1 MIEETSE
8 SGRDVD
14 QPVTTTHAECEHCGI
29 EVEDGEFCSA
39 CGAHLTRTD
48 PTRATRRLHA
58 FAASPRQGVYYPHV
72 FSTILPHLEYY
83 RLHLYR
89 WGMVAGLLLVV
100 ATLFVGNAGLA
111 TVLAA
116 LVVPIL
122 YVAYI
127 HHADVH
133 EGEPLVV
140 LGSTVLCGAMLGV
153 ALAGLTRSYV
163 GRFALTQI
171 IATAQ
176 GSPPA
181 SLVLLLGVSVP
192 LVGELLKLAGP
203 LFLRRW
209 PQFRNEVM
217 DGAVFGVA
225 AGVGFAAGSTL
236 VNYWPIIRGGYAP
249 AAGAGLADWTATLV
263 GLAIIRP
270 LVQGTT
276 SALVGAGIW
285 AASLR
290 RGDTVLPIALGFG
303 GAIVY
308 SLGEL
313 LLLSRGTLVVLA
325 LHGIVLAV
333 LLLTLRRTIHQA
345 LLFDGRAL
353 GLEGGTLACPG
364 CHQSTEARV
373 FCTHCGTALRAQPK
387 RYRPDP
393 SGI

>member
-1 MIEETSE
+1 VIEETSE
-8 SGRDVD
+8 SSPDAD
-14 QPVTTTHAECEHCGI
+14 QPATAVRTECEHCGV

-39 CGAHLTRTD
+39 CGAHLTHAD
-48 PTRATRRLHA
+48 QSRAAGRLHA
-58 FAASPRQGVYYPHV
+58 FAASPRQGVYRPHV
-72 FSTILPHLEYY
+72 FSTILPHLQQY

-89 WGMVAGLLLVV
+89 WGMLVGVLLVV
-100 ATLFVGNAGLA
+100 ATLFLANAGVA
-111 TVLAA
+111 VVLAA

-140 LGSTVLCGAMLGV
+140 LGSTVLSGALLGV
-153 ALAGLTRSYV
+153 ALAALTRSYMS
-163 GRFALTQI
+163 RFALTQI
-171 IATAQ
+171 VATAQ

-181 SLVLLLGVSVP
+181 SLILLLGVSVP
-192 LVGELLKLAGP
+192 LVGELVKLAGP

-249 AAGAGLADWTATLV
+249 TAGPGLADWTATLV

-276 SALVGAGIW
+276 SALIGAGIW

-325 LHGIVLAV
+325 LHGLVLVV
-333 LLLTLRRTIHQA
+333 LLLALRRTMHQA

-353 GLEGGTLACPG
+353 GLEGGTLVCPG

-387 RYRPDP
+387 RFRP
-393 SGI
+393 SVGEA